1 MRIIDVQ
8 NIKLV
13 SVNRK
18 YTIAAGRRTLVLSPE
33 YRRFKRIIGMVAN
46 KSHTFTKPVQVHI
59 FHSSNLDVDNP
70 VKCINDGLQEC
81 GVLANDKLI
90 KRQIVDVDHKNEG
103 RLTVDIEEIEE
114 V

>member
-1 MRIIDVQ
+1 MRVIDVQ

-33 YRRFKRIIGMVAN
+33 YRNFKKVIGMVAN
-46 KSHTFTKPVQVHI
+46 KSRTFTKPVQVHI

>member
-1 MRIIDVQ
+1 MRVIDIQ

-18 YTIAAGRRTLVLSPE
+18 YTIAKGRRQLVLSPE
-33 YRRFKRIIGMVAN
+33 YRNFKKLIGIVAN
-46 KSHTFTKPVQVHI
+46 KSKQFTRPVQVTI

-90 KRQIVDVDHKNEG
+90 KRQITEVDHKNEG
-103 RLTVDIEEIEE
+103 RLTVDIEELEE
-114 V
+114 